1 MKVFNE
7 GRHAAEFVLSEA
19 NGNLSRDNVTVA
31 PGQLFEAGTLLALL
45 AMSADITASVSPA
58 AGNAGNGTLTIA
70 DPATNSKVKNGPYRV
85 VAISE
90 TVFAVE
96 DPNGVGIG
104 NATVGTAFN
113 KEVKFTIAAGSNVFA
128 IGDSFEILIGAERPG
143 DYQAVAFDP
152 DGDDGSEIPA
162 VIALYSAATDADETV
177 DISVISRASE
187 VNGNILS
194 WPEGITAAK
203 KAAAIAALAEKGI
216 IVR

>member
-45 AMSADITASVSPA
+45 AVSAGITASVVAST
-58 AGNAGNGTLTIA
+58 GNAGNGTLTVA
-70 DPATNSKVKNGPYRV
+70 DPATNSKVKNGAYRV
-85 VAISE
+85 VATSE
-90 TVFAVE
+90 TVFTVE
-96 DPNGVGIG
+96 DPSGVGIG

-113 KEVKFTIAAGSNVFA
+113 KEIKFTIAAGSNVFA
-128 IGDSFEILIGAERPG
+128 VGDSFEVLIGAESPG

-177 DISVISRASE
+177 GISVISRAAE
-187 VNGNILS
+187 INGNILS
-194 WPEGITAAK
+194 WPEGITAVK
-203 KAAAIAALAEKGI
+203 KASAVAALAEKGI

>member
-1 MKVFNE
+1 MNVFKE

-45 AMSADITASVSPA
+45 AMSAGITASVVA
-58 AGNAGNGTLTIA
+58 TTGNAGNGTLTIA
-70 DPATNSKVKNGPYRV
+70 DPATNSKVKNGAYRV
-85 VAISE
+85 VATSE

-113 KEVKFTIAAGSNVFA
+113 KEVKFTIAAGSNAFA
-128 IGDSFEILIGAERPG
+128 VGDSFEIQIGAESPG

-152 DGDDGSEIPA
+152 DGEDGSEIPA

-177 DISVISRASE
+177 SISVISRASE

-194 WPEGITAAK
+194 WPEDITAVK